1 MPPWLG
7 PVLHVFSFLV
17 SVTAL
22 ALSWRAFRRTGRL
35 TDLQTRLATLDLAEK
50 KGVQALLARA
60 DVRAVLFDVGM
71 HSHRIAL
78 ENIGGATATDVDIE
92 FLDEKG
98 KTLLPSGEREDK
110 LPIPR
115 LDSQRRVTLLVALAS
130 GRWPPFKVAVR
141 WSDPDGSA
149 QRVEDALYLTE

>member
-7 PVLHVFSFLV
+7 PGLQVLGFLV

-22 ALSWRAFRRTGRL
+22 ALSWRAFRRSGRL
-35 TDLQTRLATLDLAEK
+35 TDLQTRLAMLELAEK

-60 DVRAVLFDVGM
+60 DVRAALFDVGM
-71 HSHRIAL
+71 HSHRISL
-78 ENIGGATATDVDIE
+78 ENVGGATASAVDIE

-98 KTLLPSGEREDK
+98 KTLLPAGEREDK

-130 GRWPPFKVAVR
+130 GRWPPFKIAVR
-141 WSDPDGSA
+141 WTDPDGTH
-149 QRVEDALYLTE
+149 QRVEDTLYLTE